1 MKKKIFFL
9 FLFFL
14 FFFDQAETAGLE
26 LKNICPTGECEL
38 RDLCII
44 LGNLY
49 GTLFYFAVLFG
60 ALFLTIGGI
69 LFFFSGGQSERVKIG
84 KAVLTSAIVGLIII
98 FAAELIIFT
107 ILKTMGVKPSFINLV
122 LSLFGIHLNVARQ
135 LMLDCYTN
143 FPAVSPPPAPAT
155 STLPTP

>member
-9 FLFFL
+9 SL
-14 FFFDQAETAGLE
+14 FFFFFFNQAEAQL
-26 LKNICPTGECEL
+26 LKGVCLGGECEL

-49 GTLFYFAVLFG
+49 VTLFYFAVLFG

-69 LFFFSGGQSERVKIG
+69 LFFFSSFQIEGIKIG

-143 FPAVSPPPAPAT
+143 FPEVSPPPAPAT